1 MHPASFISS
10 FKRVISVLV
19 LLALVISGVLFLSR
33 ALAITDGPEKNGAFL
48 QDDRQYDVLLF
59 GSSHMVNGIYPMEL
73 WKNYG
78 ITAYDLGGHGASLAA
93 SYWEMRLAVEKHKP
107 KVAVLDVLFA
117 GSDYTEMEMGLAHE
131 LFDPY
136 PLSRLKIQAVRD
148 IFANKGDRMELL
160 FPLDVY
166 HNRWKELDTEMV
178 ERGLEG
184 FQNLSTEKGAQTRV
198 EVYPLEQAPLL
209 DPSDC
214 LEKTSVALGY
224 VEKFVTYCL
233 ENDITPVLTYLPC
246 QISEEW
252 QRACNAAL
260 RLGEQ
265 LGAEILNMQNM
276 NLIDY
281 AIDWYDDG
289 SHLNPSGALR
299 TTACMGSFLQNQLGL
314 VDHRQ
319 DAAYSVW
326 DDDYAAYVA
335 CQMERMKELSTAGQ
349 LLSLSA
355 LDLFTVEATI
365 SPDFSDQTVL
375 HQLQSLGVTPAIRK
389 DGPDL
394 ELIIRDTQ
402 GNELVHKC
410 FETETTL
417 TETVEA

>member
-1 MHPASFISS
+1 MRPASFISS

-19 LLALVISGVLFLSR
+19 LLALVASGVLFLSR
-33 ALAITDGPEKNGAFL
+33 ALAVTDGPVKNGAFL
-48 QDDRQYDVLLF
+48 RDDRQYDVLLF

-73 WKNYG
+73 WQNYG
-78 ITAYDLGGHGASLAA
+78 ITSYDLGGHGASLAA

-117 GSDYTEMEMGLAHE
+117 GSDYTEMSLGLAHE

-136 PLSRLKIQAVRD
+136 PLSRLKIQAVQD
-148 IFANKGDRMELL
+148 IFADKGDRMELL

-166 HNRWKELDTEMV
+166 HDRWKDLDTEMV

-184 FQNLSTEKGAQTRV
+184 FQNLSAEKGAQTRV

-209 DPSDC
+209 ESSDC
-214 LEKTSVALGY
+214 RENTSVALGY

-260 RLGEQ
+260 RLGER
-265 LGAEILNMQNM
+265 LGAEILNMQYM
-276 NLIDY
+276 DLIDY
-281 AIDWYDDG
+281 AIDWFDDG
-289 SHLNPSGALR
+289 SHLNPSGALKA
-299 TTACMGSFLQNQLGL
+299 TACMGNFLRNQLGL
-314 VDHRQ
+314 ADHRQ
-319 DAAYSVW
+319 DTACSVW
-326 DDDYAAYVA
+326 FDDYTAYVA
-335 CQMERMKELSTAGQ
+335 SQMERMKKLSTPGKI
-349 LLSLSA
+349 LSLSS
-355 LDLFTVEATI
+355 LDIFTVEAAI

-375 HQLQSLGVTPAIRK
+375 HQLESLGVTPTIRQ

-394 ELIIRDTQ
+394 ELTIRDTQ
-402 GNELVHKC
+402 GNELMHKC

-417 TETVEA
+417 TETADE

>member
-1 MHPASFISS
+1 
-10 FKRVISVLV
+10 
-19 LLALVISGVLFLSR
+19 
-33 ALAITDGPEKNGAFL
+33 
-48 QDDRQYDVLLF
+48 
-59 GSSHMVNGIYPMEL
+59 MVNGIYPMEL

-117 GSDYTEMEMGLAHE
+117 GSDYTEMELGLAHE

-178 ERGLEG
+178 ERGLTG
-184 FQNLSTEKGAQTRV
+184 CMQASPEKGSEIRV
-198 EVYPLEQAPLL
+198 GTVALERIPLL
-209 DPSDC
+209 PETDR
-214 LEKTSVALGY
+214 LEARTIAMDY
-224 VEKFVTYCL
+224 IEKFIIFCQ
-233 ENDITPVLTYLPC
+233 ENDIIPVLVYIPG

-252 QRACNAAL
+252 QRACNTAMA
-260 RLGEQ
+260 LGEA
-265 LGAEILNMQNM
+265 LGAKTLNQQYMD
-276 NLIDY
+276 LIDFNT
-281 AIDWYDDG
+281 DWYDEG
-289 SHLNPSGALR
+289 RHLNPSGALKA
-299 TTACMGSFLQNQLGL
+299 TDSLGAFLRDQCGL
-314 VDHRQ
+314 ESHLQ
-319 DAAYSVW
+319 DSAYSAW
-326 DDDYAAYVA
+326 QEDYGVYMAYLTETMQA
-335 CQMERMKELSTAGQ
+335 QTDPDQ
-349 LLSLSA
+349 FLSLAA
-355 LDLFTVEATI
+355 LQCFTVEATI
-365 SPDFSDQTVL
+365 SPDFSDQAVL

>member
-19 LLALVISGVLFLSR
+19 LLVLVISGVLFLSR

-48 QDDRQYDVLLF
+48 RDDRQYDVLLF

-178 ERGLEG
+178 ERGLTG
-184 FQNLSTEKGAQTRV
+184 RMQACTEKGSEIRV
-198 EVYPLEQAPLL
+198 GTVALERIPLL
-209 DPSDC
+209 PETDR
-214 LEKTSVALGY
+214 LEARTIAMDY
-224 VEKFVTYCL
+224 IEKIIIFCQ
-233 ENDITPVLTYLPC
+233 ENDIIPVLVYIPG

-252 QRACNAAL
+252 QRACNAAMA
-260 RLGEQ
+260 LGEA
-265 LGAEILNMQNM
+265 LGAKTLNQQYMD
-276 NLIDY
+276 LIDFNT
-281 AIDWYDDG
+281 DWYDEG
-289 SHLNPSGALR
+289 RHLNPSGALKA
-299 TTACMGSFLQNQLGL
+299 THSLGAFLQDQCGL
-314 VDHRQ
+314 ESHLQ
-319 DAAYSVW
+319 DSACSAW
-326 DDDYAAYVA
+326 QEDYRMYVA
-335 CQMERMKELSTAGQ
+335 YLTETMQAQTDPDQ
-349 LLSLSA
+349 FLSLAA
-355 LDLFTVEATI
+355 LECFTVEATI

-402 GNELVHKC
+402 GNELVHKW

>member
-1 MHPASFISS
+1 MRPASFISS
-10 FKRVISVLV
+10 FKRLISVLV
-19 LLALVISGVLFLSR
+19 LLALVVSGVLFLSR
-33 ALAITDGPEKNGAFL
+33 ALAVTDGPVKNGAFL
-48 QDDRQYDVLLF
+48 RDDRQYDVLLF

-73 WKNYG
+73 WQNYG

-117 GSDYTEMEMGLAHE
+117 GSDYTEMTLGLAHE

-136 PLSRLKIQAVRD
+136 PLSRLKIQAVQD
-148 IFANKGDRMELL
+148 IFADKGDRMELL

-166 HNRWKELDTEMV
+166 HDRWKDLDTEMV

-184 FQNLSTEKGAQTRV
+184 FQNLSAEKGAQTRV

-209 DPSDC
+209 EPSDC
-214 LEKTSVALGY
+214 RENTSVALGY

-265 LGAEILNMQNM
+265 LGAEILNMQYM
-276 NLIDY
+276 DLIDY
-281 AIDWYDDG
+281 AIDWFDDG
-289 SHLNPSGALR
+289 SHLNPSGALKA
-299 TTACMGSFLQNQLGL
+299 TACMGDFLRNQLSL
-314 VDHRQ
+314 ADHRQ
-319 DAAYSVW
+319 DAASSVW
-326 DDDYAAYVA
+326 YDDYTAYAAS
-335 CQMERMKELSTAGQ
+335 QMERMKNLATAEQ
-349 LLSLSA
+349 ILSLSS
-355 LDLFTVEATI
+355 LDLFTVEAAI

-375 HQLQSLGVTPAIRK
+375 HQLESLGVTPTIRQ

-394 ELIIRDTQ
+394 ELTIRDAQ

-410 FETETTL
+410 FETKTMF
-417 TETVEA
+417 TETVDE

>member
-33 ALAITDGPEKNGAFL
+33 ALAITDGTEKNGAFL
-48 QDDRQYDVLLF
+48 RDDRQYDVLLF

-117 GSDYTEMEMGLAHE
+117 GSDYTEMELGLAHE

-148 IFANKGDRMELL
+148 IFTNKGDRMELL

-166 HNRWKELDTEMV
+166 HNRWKELDTEMM
-178 ERGLEG
+178 ERGLTG
-184 FQNLSTEKGAQTRV
+184 CMQASPEKGSEIRV
-198 EVYPLEQAPLL
+198 GTVALERIPLL
-209 DPSDC
+209 PETDR
-214 LEKTSVALGY
+214 LEARTIAMDY
-224 VEKFVTYCL
+224 IEKFIIFCQ
-233 ENDITPVLTYLPC
+233 ENDIIPVLVYIPG

-252 QRACNAAL
+252 QRACNTAMA
-260 RLGEQ
+260 LGEA
-265 LGAEILNMQNM
+265 LGAKTLNQQYMD
-276 NLIDY
+276 LIDFNT
-281 AIDWYDDG
+281 DWYDEG
-289 SHLNPSGALR
+289 RHLNPSGALKA
-299 TTACMGSFLQNQLGL
+299 TDSLGAFLQDQCGLGSHL
-314 VDHRQ
+314 Q
-319 DAAYSVW
+319 DSACSAW
-326 DDDYAAYVA
+326 QEDYGMYVA
-335 CQMERMKELSTAGQ
+335 YLTETMQAQTAPDQ
-349 LLSLSA
+349 FLSLAA
-355 LDLFTVEATI
+355 LQCFTVEATI

-417 TETVEA
+417 TETVDA